1 MAIIKRKIS
10 PRQKMIN
17 LMYVVLM
24 AMLALNISTEVL
36 NGFSIVEESLNRT
49 TGNSSMEN
57 NMIYG
62 ELSDMMKNN
71 PDKVREWFEMATAVK
86 NSSDSLFNYAQD
98 LKVMIVREADGDD
111 GDPLHIKNKDDL
123 EAADQV
129 MLSPTNGQGKKLYN
143 AINNYR
149 NNILKFVTDPAQRK
163 IIASNLSTNVPKGEN
178 TLGKS
183 WQEYMFENMPCAAA
197 VTLLSKLQSDIRY
210 AEGEVLHTLV
220 ANVGLKDIRVNS
232 LQAFVVPNQLR
243 LYPGETFT
251 ANMFMAAVDTTQR
264 PEVYVNGQKI
274 QGNTY
279 SVKPTTPGE
288 HWISGYILMRDL
300 AGNVLR
306 RDFKQNYFVI
316 PGSKPDNYIAEPAP
330 ETGTVAAD
338 LMNVLYA
345 GFDNPISISIPN
357 AAPNQVTASV
367 SGGSLRQTSPGH
379 YIARP
384 AAIGQNMTLTVT
396 AKGQRVGQY
405 TFRVRKLPDPTAYIA
420 AGSDRF
426 KGGVLGKGALLGA
439 SGIHAAIDDGL
450 LDIPFRVL
458 SFTAV
463 FHDNM
468 GNAVPIAS
476 SGASFS
482 GAQKEQFRHMAR
494 NHRVYITNITAV
506 GPDNLTRRLPGAME
520 IIVR

>member
-1 MAIIKRKIS
+1 MAIIKRKVS

-36 NGFSIVEESLNRT
+36 TGFSIVEESLNRT
-49 TGNSSMEN
+49 TNNSSMEN

-62 ELSDMMKNN
+62 ELSQMMKNN
-71 PDKVREWFEMATAVK
+71 PEKVREWFEMATAVR
-86 NSSDSLFNYAQD
+86 NSSDSLYNYAQD
-98 LKVMIVREADGDD
+98 LKVMIVKEADGDD
-111 GDPLHIKNKDDL
+111 GNPLDIKNKDDL
-123 EAADQV
+123 EAAEQV
-129 MLSPTNGQGKKLYN
+129 MLSPTSGQGKKLYE

-149 NNILKFVTDPAQRK
+149 RNILKFVTDPVQRK
-163 IIASNLSTNVPKGEN
+163 IIASNLSTQVPKN
-178 TLGKS
+178 SLGKS
-183 WQEYMFENMPCAAA
+183 WEEYMFESMPTAAA
-197 VTLLSKLQSDIRY
+197 VTLLSKLQSDVRY

-220 ANVGLKDIRVNS
+220 ANIGLKDVRVNE
-232 LQAFVVPNQLR
+232 LKAFVVPNQLR

-251 ANMFMAAVDTTQR
+251 ANMFMAAIDTTQR

-279 SVKPTTPGE
+279 SVKPTSAGK
-288 HWISGYILMRDL
+288 HSISGYILMRDV

-306 RDFKQNYFVI
+306 RDFRQDYFVI
-316 PGSKPDNYIAEPAP
+316 GGSKPDNFIAEPTP
-330 ETGTVAAD
+330 EAGTVAAD

-345 GFDNPISISIPN
+345 GFDNPVSISIPN
-357 AAPNQVTASV
+357 AAPGQLSASA

-384 AAIGQNMTLTVT
+384 SAIGQPMTINVT
-396 AKGQRVGQY
+396 AKGRSVGQY

-426 KGGVLGKGALLGA
+426 KGGVLAKGSLLGA
-439 SGIHAAIDDGL
+439 AGIHAAIDDGL

-476 SGASFS
+476 NGANFS
-482 GAQKEQFRHMAR
+482 QAQKEQFRHMAR
-494 NHRVYITNITAV
+494 NHRVYITNISAI